1 MTSFDSFLARE
12 KKVQET
18 IRSSREP
25 KSIQFFR
32 RSASSNLHLFED
44 EKQWFISWPLTRS
57 FLLRRFIG
65 NFSPEIEEQRFSSDH
80 TPPLTCSATRCDER
94 TGPLNEGSGT
104 NEHIFLKARARKQS
118 QWRGLLSFRD
128 DWLVCKYVFLLFSL
142 GPSSNFLSQKSTG
155 CLTGK
160 RSIYVQVCT
169 SSVRSLLEVE
179 ETEMENDLEYLMT

>member
-1 MTSFDSFLARE
+1 MKNSGLYRDRW
-12 KKVQET
+12 
-18 IRSSREP
+18 R
-25 KSIQFFR
+25 
-32 RSASSNLHLFED
+32 D
-44 EKQWFISWPLTRS
+44 
-57 FLLRRFIG
+57 
-65 NFSPEIEEQRFSSDH
+65 RFSSADSSAIFLPKSRNKGFPRI

>member
-1 MTSFDSFLARE
+1 MVYIVTVDEIVSPPPIHR
-12 KKVQET
+12 
-18 IRSSREP
+18 
-25 KSIQFFR
+25 QFFSR
-32 RSASSNLHLFED
+32 NRGT
-44 EKQWFISWPLTRS
+44 KV
-57 FLLRRFIG
+57 FLG
-65 NFSPEIEEQRFSSDH
+65 SH
-80 TPPLTCSATRCDER
+80 APLTCSATRCDER

-179 ETEMENDLEYLMT
+179 ETEMENDLGYLMT